1 MNILFIN
8 LIGSTH
14 ENGVITTYKTNHDS
28 MAYNMARGFIKQGHN
43 VTLAVAEDF
52 KPSDPENNPFEVI
65 YFKSRMPKIFHP
77 ALLPFPKKL
86 SKYLN
91 DNSSKFDMI
100 LTTETFS
107 IASLIATRHF
117 KEKTVIWQEMPL
129 HQKKFFKIPAK
140 TWYNIIARFF
150 MQKAIIIPQSLRA
163 KNFIKKYMKNV
174 SEEIVDHGVDED
186 KFIPTDYN
194 DNSFVV
200 IARLVPGKQ
209 INNII
214 SKFHSLVKLPEYSD
228 YILHIIGEGP
238 ERTKLEDLIRSLNLQ
253 KNVILHGFLTH
264 DEMLPIT
271 KRTKGLLIDTLKDQ
285 NVVSISESIASG
297 TPVLMNTIPNQTDFV
312 NDNNLGI
319 AKDKWDYHD
328 LIYMIKNYEL
338 HHNNC
343 IAIRNKLTDSGCANS
358 IVQIFSKQTLN
369 AKEHTN

>member
-28 MAYNMARGFIKQGHN
+28 MAYNMARGFVKQGHN
-43 VTLAVAEDF
+43 ITLAVAEDF
-52 KPSDPENNPFEVI
+52 KPYDQENNPFEVV

-140 TWYNIIARFF
+140 TWYNIVARLF

-174 SEEIVDHGVDED
+174 SEETVDHGVDGD
-186 KFIPTDYN
+186 KFIPASYN

-209 INNII
+209 IHKII

-238 ERTKLEDLIRSLNLQ
+238 ERTKLEDLIISLNLQ

-264 DEMLPIT
+264 DEMQPII
-271 KRTKGLLIDTLKDQ
+271 KRAKGLLIDTLKDQ

-319 AKDKWDYHD
+319 AKDNWDYQD

-343 IAIRNKLTDSGCANS
+343 IAIRDKLTDSGCANS
-358 IVQIFSKQTLN
+358 IVQIFSKHTLN
-369 AKEHTN
+369 DKDCTH